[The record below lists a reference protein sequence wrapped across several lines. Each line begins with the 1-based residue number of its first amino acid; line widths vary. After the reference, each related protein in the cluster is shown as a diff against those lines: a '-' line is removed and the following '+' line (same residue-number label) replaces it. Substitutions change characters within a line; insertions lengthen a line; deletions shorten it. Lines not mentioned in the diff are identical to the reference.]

1 MEIFYRMV
9 GGRRRIVVA
18 LSFFAL
24 PSIAGL
30 VRTFETGLSV
40 GDQQW
45 DHVLKHEQRFIQALT
60 AGTAA
65 EGDDAGGF

>member
-1 MEIFYRMV
+1 MDA
-9 GGRRRIVVA
+9 GRRRVVVA
-18 LSFFAL
+18 FSFIAL

-30 VRTFETGLSV
+30 VRTFETGLSA

-45 DHVLKHEQRFIQALT
+45 DHVLKHEQRFILALT